1 MSIGLSDRVRR
12 VKGHASR
19 NVNGEALVVLTQ
31 QRQLHRLNPV
41 GTRIWELCGDP
52 EITSVAE
59 IVRSIVREFEVD
71 QERAQQD
78 VCEFLGTMLQLGAIE
93 VVSLDAGVAGEGG
106 T

>member
-1 MSIGLSDRVRR
+1 VRR

-52 EITSVAE
+52 AITSVAE
-59 IVRSIVREFEVD
+59 IVRTIVREFEVED
-71 QERAQQD
+71 EPAQHD
-78 VCEFLGTMLQLGAIE
+78 VCAFLGTMLELGAIE
-93 VVSLDAGVAGEGG
+93 LVSLDAGVAGQGG